1 MSDALKSQEIANE
14 KKGWKGLLIAAV
26 LSVLFLGIFYMAMSN
41 EPDYM
46 PSKQNQSQIHNQA
59 STEHQH
65 EGKTMTDEEMKNMN
79 HAESSSEHAH

>member
-26 LSVLFLGIFYMAMSN
+26 LSVLFLGIFYVAMSN

-46 PSKQNQSQIHNQA
+46 PSKQNQSHTHNQA
-59 STEHQH
+59 STQPQQN
-65 EGKTMTDEEMKNMN
+65 GKTMSDEEMKNMN